1 MATPAAF
8 LERLANELVK
18 AGLPLWRIY
27 VGLQLVHPELEAMG
41 YMWRRGE
48 KVQLMLPPGT
58 RLRPALALPPPPR
71 RHRTPAEREIG
82 RFLHLLPPPQMDG
95 PAALALVREWPFVE
109 SAELV
114 VPRA

>member
-1 MATPAAF
+1 MSSAPGPIVIVKLKRGWAF
-8 LERLANELVK
+8 DVDTGVAS
-18 AGLPLWRIY
+18 
-27 VGLQLVHPELEAMG
+27 
-41 YMWRRGE
+41 RRGE